1 MSGDGNHHD
10 ISFAAEQLPDAL
22 AAFLAGAEIVRPD
35 EKDAVGFR
43 RIGIHAN
50 YGYPLLDG
58 GIDGIPESFWIC
70 GGDQDSRSVLRDR
83 LLKGGHL
90 IANGEVRRAREL
102 GFDTQLLGGVFQAC
116 RRFLPIRQ
124 TRVEG
129 NKNVA
134 FLLLV
139 VRCLTGRQESG

>member
-1 MSGDGNHHD
+1 LEGFLDAANPFAKIELSGDGNHHD

-70 GGDQDSRSVLRDR
+70 GGDR
-83 LLKGGHL
+83 
-90 IANGEVRRAREL
+90 IPE
-102 GFDTQLLGGVFQAC
+102 AC
-116 RRFLPIRQ
+116 CA
-124 TRVEG
+124 T
-129 NKNVA
+129 A
-134 FLLLV
+134 
-139 VRCLTGRQESG
+139 C